1 MDLLINHTQPTSP
14 PTNQPTDLAISP
26 AVNQSI
32 TFNQPTCGIAGAP
45 AVGGVGPCNPEAES
59 GIPVN
64 RYSTA
69 LK

>member
-1 MDLLINHTQPTSP
+1 LS
-14 PTNQPTDLAISP
+14 ISHS
-26 AVNQSI
+26 ANQSI
-32 TFNQPTCGIAGAP
+32 TLNQPTCGIAGAP
-45 AVGGVGPCNPEAES
+45 AVGGVGPGNPAAES